1 MKRANKAIAFLL
13 ASAFILGGCGT
24 FEPQHKTELVTEKVE
39 NGMFHQ
45 VIEKNVTYV
54 QQTKDGE
61 WVEESS
67 EVVNWTVADDY
78 SIQNT
83 VWVMES
89 DDASTLYSGLD
100 DSFKGVP
107 ATLYFHFGTDLKYM
121 QTSVTSGDDG
131 ASILNIQL
139 DITADMIFKSEGKK
153 FCFYDVKVLGADV
166 DKEGATK
173 LEIEIDYGEGGGI
186 ISVPAD
192 VKTYDINDYRI
203 KQSDTYIETV
213 AFEDLPTFD
222 ISSENLDS
230 GIWDPRIAIAS
241 LGGENMSPEL
251 TWEPVEG
258 ASQYVVIMI
267 DGGWLHMDVF
277 TTETSLAA
285 GSVEKTKEL
294 GAQYIGP
301 YPPAGSTHTYTVF
314 VFALK
319 NDMGDV
325 SLMFNSGA
333 NSIDIIYSDLDV
345 DADGN
350 TGNVIAYARLDGNYT
365 SKP

>member
-1 MKRANKAIAFLL
+1 MKRANKTIAFLL
-13 ASAFILGGCGT
+13 ASALILGGCGT
-24 FEPQHKTELVTEKVE
+24 FEPQHKTEFVTERVE

-67 EVVNWTVADDY
+67 EVVNWTVAEDY
-78 SIQNT
+78 NIQNT
-83 VWVMES
+83 VWVMNS
-89 DDASTLYSGLD
+89 DDVSTLYSGLD
-100 DSFKGVP
+100 DSYKGVP
-107 ATLYFHFGTDLKYM
+107 ATLYFHFGTDLKDM

-131 ASILNIQL
+131 ASILSIQL
-139 DITADMIFKSEGKK
+139 DITADLIFTSQGKK

-173 LEIEIDYGEGGGI
+173 LKIEIDYGEGGGI

-192 VKTYDINDYRI
+192 VKTYDINDYLI

-222 ISSENLDS
+222 ISSENLDG
-230 GIWDPRIAIAS
+230 GIWDPRIANLS
-241 LGGENMSPEL
+241 SGENMSPEL

-285 GSVEKTKEL
+285 GSVGRGER
-294 GAQYIGP
+294 GAQYVGP
-301 YPPAGSTHTYTVF
+301 YPPAGTTHTYTVF

-319 NDMGDV
+319 NDMGEV
-325 SLMFNSGA
+325 SLMFNNGA
-333 NSIDIIYSDLDV
+333 NSVDVIYSNLDV

-365 SKP
+365 NKP